1 MGRYMNE
8 LRQIQEQ
15 HDIMTRTHS
24 RIMDMYGA
32 QMDDY
37 ARSWNET
44 RSRMDAEVYQRDV
57 ARLIPLVQK
66 EMVEEIRRDVLKSL
80 EVQVTD
86 KASPA
91 LKSLNQELDKLFTQG
106 RRR

>member
-37 ARSWNET
+37 ARAWN
-44 RSRMDAEVYQRDV
+44 
-57 ARLIPLVQK
+57 
-66 EMVEEIRRDVLKSL
+66 
-80 EVQVTD
+80 
-86 KASPA
+86 
-91 LKSLNQELDKLFTQG
+91 
-106 RRR
+106 